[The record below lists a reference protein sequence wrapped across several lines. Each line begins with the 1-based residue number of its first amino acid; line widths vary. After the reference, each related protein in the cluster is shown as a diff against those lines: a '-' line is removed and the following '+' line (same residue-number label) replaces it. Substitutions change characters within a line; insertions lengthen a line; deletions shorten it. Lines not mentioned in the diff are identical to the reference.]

1 MSLFQGTG
9 AASFAG
15 VIKIA
20 VVLIKA
26 TFKDSIK
33 VKIIGK
39 YLL

>member
-1 MSLFQGTG
+1 MSLFQGAG
-9 AASFAG
+9 VANFAG

-33 VKIIGK
+33 VKRIGK
-39 YLL
+39 HLL